1 MLPHSGHGAER
12 RSAFGS
18 GDIALGT
25 GRRGLYGQRLVHC
38 IRIALHLRG
47 KLAPLPGR
55 AGRRLEIAAPFAD
68 ADNARR
74 KFGILFESP
83 GDCHDESLP

>member
-18 GDIALGT
+18 GDIALRT
-25 GRRGLYGQRLVHC
+25 GRGGFCGERLVHC

-55 AGRRLEIAAPFAD
+55 AERRLEIAAPFAD
-68 ADNARR
+68 EDSARR

-83 GDCHDESLP
+83 RDCTDESLP